1 MQVVK
6 VVITSALVLAAC
18 AEGLPEGNSYTLKF
32 TLDVRLVQVFAN
44 NIQNLFIACMQ
55 IFSGILLSLLCVFV
69 IDNGNL

>member
-1 MQVVK
+1 MQLGM

-18 AEGLPEGNSYTLKF
+18 SVGLPEGKDCVLKF

-55 IFSGILLSLLCVFV
+55 IFSGI
-69 IDNGNL
+69 